1 MCRNVVQRRLSAYD
15 EKFDDIMV
23 KSKERCDEIFLL
35 HLSSN
40 SNECILTL
48 QDSLFENY
56 FGYKRS
62 RED

>member
-1 MCRNVVQRRLSAYD
+1 MCRNVVQKRLSAYD

-23 KSKERCDEIFLL
+23 KGKERCDEFFLL
-35 HLSSN
+35 QLSSN
-40 SNECILTL
+40 SNECILIL